1 MRKIIE
7 HTILLLFLIPLFFI
21 NIKSSHDWGDDF
33 AQYIHQA
40 KNISEGISQNETG
53 YIYNPDIA
61 VLGPQAYPIGL
72 PMILASF
79 IESDHIDFVVLN
91 YVMTFFLVMASV
103 FAFLFFRN
111 NFSFLTSLFTT
122 IIIAYNPYFLNFK
135 SEINSDIPFTA
146 FLFFSLFLI
155 SRQKTI
161 YNIIILGTSM
171 AFLAHIRS
179 IGLLFFLVY
188 ILYLFIFDIEP
199 KLKTSH
205 LKKQLLIFSFL
216 IPYFG
221 LKFYFPCS
229 TNYPFLLEGN
239 HLFERINEH
248 LSYNFLALS
257 YFFNI
262 YEPIN
267 QYFIGVISSSVLVV
281 TSLLGFLYQW
291 KTNKINFIN
300 FFVLAYII
308 TIATFPFG
316 NTGLRFISP
325 ILFLVFY
332 YSIIALKKILM
343 PFQLNYTIAT
353 PIFGVIIL
361 MSYKPQIEKLIENQN
376 TIINGPCTNA
386 SNDAFRFI
394 KSMSS
399 NKDVIVFEKPRA
411 LALYTHTK
419 AVALKNDLN
428 AIELKKQLKKFNA
441 TYLLMNTFLPND
453 GLSNYL
459 KADSLN
465 HTLLFSN
472 SEYQFYR
479 LL

>member
-1 MRKIIE
+1 
-7 HTILLLFLIPLFFI
+7 
-21 NIKSSHDWGDDF
+21 
-33 AQYIHQA
+33 
-40 KNISEGISQNETG
+40 
-53 YIYNPDIA
+53 
-61 VLGPQAYPIGL
+61 
-72 PMILASF
+72 
-79 IESDHIDFVVLN
+79 
-91 YVMTFFLVMASV
+91 
-103 FAFLFFRN
+103 
-111 NFSFLTSLFTT
+111 
-122 IIIAYNPYFLNFK
+122 
-135 SEINSDIPFTA
+135 
-146 FLFFSLFLI
+146 
-155 SRQKTI
+155 
-161 YNIIILGTSM
+161 M

-188 ILYLFIFDIEP
+188 IIYLFIFDIEP

-332 YSIIALKKILM
+332 YSIIALKKIL
-343 PFQLNYTIAT
+343 
-353 PIFGVIIL
+353 
-361 MSYKPQIEKLIENQN
+361 
-376 TIINGPCTNA
+376 
-386 SNDAFRFI
+386 
-394 KSMSS
+394 
-399 NKDVIVFEKPRA
+399 
-411 LALYTHTK
+411 
-419 AVALKNDLN
+419 
-428 AIELKKQLKKFNA
+428 KFFNI
-441 TYLLMNTFLPND
+441 TC
-453 GLSNYL
+453 
-459 KADSLN
+459 
-465 HTLLFSN
+465 
-472 SEYQFYR
+472 
-479 LL
+479 